1 MKREL
6 LIGIVAIT
14 AVGALIFGFF
24 YLKGE
29 NLLSN
34 NRSFHTTY
42 QSVEGLV
49 NASPIKIS
57 GYQVGV
63 VTNLSINEDD
73 PSLIDVTFI
82 IEDPSINVPSNSV
95 AILASDILGNK
106 SIDLRLGSDSR
117 MLESGDFILAQ
128 SQTDLNDMVNEQLLP
143 LKLKTEELIA
153 TIDTTVETVKTII
166 GENTG
171 NLNESF
177 VGLRNAIGSFESMS
191 NRLDT
196 LIARQSSKVSII
208 FSNVA
213 SITDNLKKSNE
224 AITNVIANAE
234 MITDSLAMVDF
245 AGTVGEAQNA
255 IAQVNMVLDAINN
268 GDGTLS
274 QLLNDSTMYNNVNLM
289 LDQATTLVE
298 NIQDHPNR
306 YLQFAVFGSRDKGL
320 RLDSRNERALRQF
333 VKKDT
338 LMNKWK

>member
-14 AVGALIFGFF
+14 AIAALIFGLF

-29 NLLSN
+29 NLLSK

-42 QSVEGLV
+42 QRVDGLV
-49 NASPIKIS
+49 SASPIKIS
-57 GYQVGV
+57 GFQVGV
-63 VTNLSINEDD
+63 VTGLTMNEDD

-82 IEDPSINVPSNSV
+82 VEDPSINIPSNSV
-95 AILASDILGNK
+95 ALLASDILGNK

-117 MLESGDFILAQ
+117 MLKNGDFVLAQ
-128 SQTDLNDMVNEQLLP
+128 AQTDLADMVNEQLLP

-153 TIDTTVETVKTII
+153 TIDSTVETVKTII

-196 LIARQSSKVSII
+196 LIAKQSSRVAAI
-208 FSNVA
+208 FANVV
-213 SITDNLKKSNE
+213 SITDNLKRSND
-224 AITNVIANAE
+224 AITNVLANAE

-245 AGTVGEAQNA
+245 VGTVSEAQNA
-255 IAQVNMVLDAINN
+255 IAQVNLVLDAINN
-268 GDGTLS
+268 GDGTIS
-274 QLLNDSTMYNNVNLM
+274 KLLNDSTMYNNVNLM
-289 LDQATTLVE
+289 VDQATTLVE

-306 YLQFAVFGSRDKGL
+306 YLQFAVFGSKDKGL
-320 RLDSRNERALRQF
+320 KLDSRNERALRQF
-333 VKKDT
+333 VKRDS
-338 LMNKWK
+338 LMDKWK

>member
-14 AVGALIFGFF
+14 AIAALIFGLF

-29 NLLSN
+29 NLLSK
-34 NRSFHTTY
+34 NRAFHTTY
-42 QSVEGLV
+42 QRVDGLV

-57 GYQVGV
+57 GFQVGV
-63 VTNLSINEDD
+63 VTGLTMNEED

-82 IEDPSINVPSNSV
+82 VEDPSIDIPSNSV

-106 SIDLRLGSDSR
+106 SIDLRLGSDTR
-117 MLESGDFILAQ
+117 MLENGDFVLAQ
-128 SQTDLNDMVNEQLLP
+128 AQTDLNDMVNEQLLP

-153 TIDTTVETVKTII
+153 TIDSTVETVKTII

-196 LIARQSSKVSII
+196 LIARQSSRVSTI
-208 FSNVA
+208 FANVV
-213 SITDNLKKSNE
+213 SITDNLKKSND
-224 AITNVIANAE
+224 AITNVLANAE

-245 AGTVGEAQNA
+245 VGTVSEAQNA
-255 IAQVNMVLDAINN
+255 IAQVNLVLDAINN
-268 GDGTLS
+268 GDGTIS
-274 QLLNDSTMYNNVNLM
+274 KLLNDSTMYNNVNLM
-289 LDQATTLVE
+289 VDQATTLVE

-306 YLQFAVFGSRDKGL
+306 YLQFAVFGSKDKGL
-320 RLDSRNERALRQF
+320 KLDSRNERALRQF
-333 VKKDT
+333 VKHDS
-338 LMNKWK
+338 LMDKWK